1 MWGTGLVT
9 IDQADNIS
17 IHFKT
22 YITPFITDTYNF
34 TLVSDAGNM
43 WNFDGY
49 IANNNINP
57 VGKQTYY
64 YNNVLLNAFQTYK
77 ILIDFADWAVNTE
90 IQLYWK
96 TSTVSNQTIPA
107 ENLSIPYDASS
118 SPYQVTV
125 NCPTGYT
132 VGGSAMNQCI
142 TYCGDGL
149 VYGSEKWDDSNNANE
164 DGWSSD
170 WTAIENGWIWL
181 NGSTTHKSEW
191 SKWDS
196 GYQSNSNH
204 TQWEVS
210 NTSNEVTI
218 TEAVT
223 SLIIAVTALS
233 NVVSL
238 IKSQSSIQSTFSGLN
253 QLQLILLLPLTG
265 AFIPSKVV
273 QFISGMNFAINI
285 MSYANISYLYPQELQ
300 KLSYDQ
306 SSSYLYLINIKDGS
320 SIFNWLNFAFPV
332 LFLLWIHWLLL
343 FIKWIIR
350 RVNERRWIKRL
361 VLKLIE
367 WFTFAIYIRMIF
379 QYYLFLLIAS
389 LSELYFFRF
398 NNTDHLISKIF
409 SSILL
414 LIWNIIIVLWVCLI
428 FSTKI
433 IEDGELQFKR
443 RRCIHWFSGLK
454 ERRISRFYTLLF
466 FLRRQLFWVLI
477 LLFKDIKMIVKLSV
491 YSLMQLV
498 YIVILWFHRPF
509 KYSKELIIDLINE
522 FVYLSLWVLLIHFNT
537 ENAWNSVTQNL
548 YIWIIIGNNI
558 VLLIFEIVF
567 CFKWKSNFL
576 IFILLLYNN

>member
-9 IDQADNIS
+9 ISQSDNIS

-49 IANNNINP
+49 IVNNNINP

-64 YNNVLLNAFQTYK
+64 YNSVLLNAFQTYT
-77 ILIDFADWAVNTE
+77 ILIDFADWVSNTE

-107 ENLSIPYDASS
+107 ENLSIPYDVSS

-132 VGGSAMNQCI
+132 VGGSAINQWV
-142 TYCGDGL
+142 TFCGDGL
-149 VYGSEKWDDSNNANE
+149 VYGSEKWDDSNNVNG

-181 NGSTTHKSEW
+181 NGSTIHKSEW

-210 NTSNEVTI
+210 NASNEVTI

-253 QLQLILLLPLTG
+253 QLQLILLLPLIG

-273 QFISGMNFAINI
+273 QFIAGMSFAINI

-300 KLSYDQ
+300 KLSY
-306 SSSYLYLINIKDGS
+306 
-320 SIFNWLNFAFPV
+320 
-332 LFLLWIHWLLL
+332 
-343 FIKWIIR
+343 
-350 RVNERRWIKRL
+350 
-361 VLKLIE
+361 
-367 WFTFAIYIRMIF
+367 
-379 QYYLFLLIAS
+379 
-389 LSELYFFRF
+389 
-398 NNTDHLISKIF
+398 
-409 SSILL
+409 
-414 LIWNIIIVLWVCLI
+414 
-428 FSTKI
+428 
-433 IEDGELQFKR
+433 
-443 RRCIHWFSGLK
+443 
-454 ERRISRFYTLLF
+454 
-466 FLRRQLFWVLI
+466 
-477 LLFKDIKMIVKLSV
+477 
-491 YSLMQLV
+491 
-498 YIVILWFHRPF
+498 
-509 KYSKELIIDLINE
+509 
-522 FVYLSLWVLLIHFNT
+522 SLW
-537 ENAWNSVTQNL
+537 
-548 YIWIIIGNNI
+548 
-558 VLLIFEIVF
+558 
-567 CFKWKSNFL
+567 
-576 IFILLLYNN
+576 